1 MGGYFRT
8 YELVYA
14 LTNVVSALS
23 IASTFEEMAA
33 RVSQVP
39 ETTAELVELTN
50 YINESRDATMFN
62 LKTKLIATAEYVMFL
77 LSHALLQSQFSCLP
91 TN

>member
-1 MGGYFRT
+1 MCC
-8 YELVYA
+8 VH
-14 LTNVVSALS
+14 S

-50 YINESRDATMFN
+50 YINESRDSTMFN
-62 LKTKLIATAEYVMFL
+62 LKTKLISTAEYVMFL
-77 LSHALLQSQFSCLP
+77 LSHALLQSKQSPSSLI
-91 TN
+91 T

>member
-1 MGGYFRT
+1 
-8 YELVYA
+8 
-14 LTNVVSALS
+14 
-23 IASTFEEMAA
+23 MAA

-77 LSHALLQSQFSCLP
+77 LSHALLQSELQKKKRVPLYFLKDFIK
-91 TN
+91 

>member
-1 MGGYFRT
+1 
-8 YELVYA
+8 
-14 LTNVVSALS
+14 
-23 IASTFEEMAA
+23 MAA

-77 LSHALLQSQFSCLP
+77 LSHALLQSESQKKKRVPLYFLKDFIKW
-91 TN
+91 